1 MWHPPIKL
9 GSKVVNNN
17 TRSQRLYSKYIIR
30 KKNNLR
36 KIFIK
41 KRKNILINSYEYSEL
56 IANKLIR
63 IIQSNNKLKMKKKL
77 GVYWQLGS
85 EVNTRPAIAALSE
98 YGIKISI
105 LSSDTN
111 NFKFRKWMPDQTIQ
125 KNKLGY
131 KIEGPIMRSPNIIIC
146 PILCFDKDCNRLGRG
161 GGHYDRILK
170 AYPNSIKIGLA
181 YSQQLTEKVYT
192 EKHDIVMDAIL
203 TEKEVYFSQNNLSGL
218 DQ

>member
-63 IIQSNNKLKMKKKL
+63 IIQSNNKLKMKKDS
-77 GVYWQLGS
+77 YW
-85 EVNTRPAIAALSE
+85 
-98 YGIKISI
+98 
-105 LSSDTN
+105 
-111 NFKFRKWMPDQTIQ
+111 
-125 KNKLGY
+125 NKY
-131 KIEGPIMRSPNIIIC
+131 YKKIELFNIKPSSFSKFCYNKFI
-146 PILCFDKDCNRLGRG
+146 
-161 GGHYDRILK
+161 K
-170 AYPNSIKIGLA
+170 ATKKKI
-181 YSQQLTEKVYT
+181 
-192 EKHDIVMDAIL
+192 
-203 TEKEVYFSQNNLSGL
+203 F
-218 DQ
+218 